1 MEKMTVEQI
10 QLRREALQS
19 LEDNPTFQSLLDKL
33 KVQQQNKRR
42 EQREA
47 AFKQYPDVVFG
58 CEWALWGLEQTQ
70 TILSRMRDELKE
82 RTEKTL
88 NY

>member
-1 MEKMTVEQI
+1 MF
-10 QLRREALQS
+10 QL
-19 LEDNPTFQSLLDKL
+19 LLDKL

-47 AFKQYPDVVFG
+47 AFKNDAAAAMG

-70 TILSRMRDELKE
+70 TIVSRMRDELKE